1 MSDQTTDFFRKE
13 NKRKAE
19 KDLTEKFFK
28 MKRQKSLIGSHT
40 VITEEKSALKSQKP
54 NRYEQRK
61 EEEVGR
67 ISVKSEMKGKNF
79 LSVQFDYDRDTITK
93 RMFAEERFY
102 RGEQITRDKK
112 LV

>member
-1 MSDQTTDFFRKE
+1 MWEKEKHKHYEETDGEIRRNSE
-13 NKRKAE
+13 LRKRK
-19 KDLTEKFFK
+19 
-28 MKRQKSLIGSHT
+28 
-40 VITEEKSALKSQKP
+40 
-54 NRYEQRK
+54 YEQRK

-79 LSVQFDYDRDTITK
+79 LSVQFDDDLDTITK

>member
-1 MSDQTTDFFRKE
+1 MSNQTTDFFRKE

-19 KDLTEKFFK
+19 KDLTEKVFK
-28 MKRQKSLIGSHT
+28 MKKQKSLIGSHT
-40 VITEEKSALKSQKP
+40 VISEEKSALKFQKP
-54 NRYEQRK
+54 NRYEQSK

-67 ISVKSEMKGKNF
+67 ISVKSEMKDKNF
-79 LSVQFDYDRDTITK
+79 LSVQFDDDQDTITK

-102 RGEQITRDKK
+102 RDEKNTRDNK

>member
-1 MSDQTTDFFRKE
+1 
-13 NKRKAE
+13 
-19 KDLTEKFFK
+19 LKF
-28 MKRQKSLIGSHT
+28 
-40 VITEEKSALKSQKP
+40 QKP
-54 NRYEQRK
+54 NRYEQSK

-79 LSVQFDYDRDTITK
+79 LSVQFDDDQDTITK

-102 RGEQITRDKK
+102 RGEKITRDNK